1 MARKKKAPNITL
13 PQITILPSGAA
24 HTRVLI
30 NGERFSITRDTE
42 EEAIAE
48 YIALKYGAKEAA
60 KKVKRKDVTLDEAIT
75 NYINKRKAKKSPATI
90 KGYEAYKK
98 NRLQSM
104 MGANVYATT
113 DAQWQA
119 AIARDFRK
127 LSDKYA
133 VNVWSFFAS
142 AIEEETGRRPKV
154 DLDPPKKNK
163 RPFLEPEEV
172 LVFVNAMKGQT
183 AEIAALLELS
193 SLRVSEVLDVRGT
206 DFDLKNNRIRI
217 CGAAVYGP
225 DGKLVHKGENK
236 TEASTRYIP
245 LIPPLLEAISD
256 IDLTDDY
263 VVKMTS
269 GGIYRQINRVC
280 SANGLPK
287 VGNHGLRHSFA
298 SLAYHL
304 GIPEKI
310 AMEIGGW
317 EDSKVMHDIYT
328 HLSKK
333 DIAKR
338 SQQFSDFFLSK
349 TEDKKE
355 TVQIGNEIGNDS
367 PAPLEPQ
374 RF

>member
-1 MARKKKAPNITL
+1 MAKKKKAPAITL
-13 PQITILPSGAA
+13 PQIVILPSGAA

-30 NGERFSITRDTE
+30 NGERVSITKDTE

-60 KKVKRKDVTLDEAIT
+60 KKEKRKEVTLKEAIT
-75 NYINKRKAKKSPATI
+75 NYINRRRDKKSPATI
-90 KGYEAYKK
+90 KGYEAYQR

-104 MGANVYATT
+104 MSANVYTT
-113 DAQWQA
+113 TNAQWDA
-119 AIARDFRK
+119 AVARDFRK

-133 VNVWSFFAS
+133 LNVWSFFAS
-142 AIEEETGRRPKV
+142 AIEEETGIRPKI
-154 DLDPPKKNK
+154 DLDSPKRNK
-163 RPFLEPEEV
+163 RPFLEPDEV
-172 LVFVNAMKGQT
+172 LIFVDAMRGQT

-217 CGAAVYGP
+217 SGAAVYGP
-225 DGKLVHKGENK
+225 DGKLVHKAENK
-236 TEASTRYIP
+236 TAASTRYIP
-245 LIPPLLEAISD
+245 LIPPLLEAISEKK
-256 IDLTDDY
+256 LTDDY
-263 VVKMTS
+263 VVKMTP

-280 SANGLPK
+280 AANGLPK

-304 GIPEKI
+304 QIPEKI

-338 SQQFSDFFLSK
+338 SQQFSDFFLPK
-349 TEDKKE
+349 TENSEE
-355 TVQIGNEIGNDS
+355 TAKIGNEK
-367 PAPLEPQ
+367 
-374 RF
+374 